1 MVFSWAIG
9 DDDSQ
14 KVIFPSPFLCF
25 SLISTKCCSVSEVFC
40 AFSSTSDFRFF
51 AETPRIK
58 KEDEQGNM
66 ALQLVKDMAIS
77 HIVQVALD
85 TAKSCLQN
93 GSGLFLGVQNEL
105 EKIKDFLEDI
115 HDFIVIAERSPV
127 KDPKLMKLLEILK
140 DAAFDAEDLMEEHAI
155 EDRRRSVE
163 VQNSRPVRDT
173 ITNKVLKVVT
183 SLVTPIINR
192 AELAKKLK
200 ELSKRLEAIK
210 AKGDTFQL
218 NERVTNLEIEFK
230 KQRETH
236 SLVNES
242 QVFGREEEKEKIV
255 TLLLST
261 QLGDEGEH
269 ENVSAFVIIG
279 MGGIG
284 KTTLAKLVFNNN
296 SVQNHFK
303 LKMWICVSD
312 NFDIVGLGNEII
324 QRATGH
330 NPSLSNVEE
339 LQCRLRETLSEKRF
353 LLVLDD
359 VWNEEPE
366 KWYRLRDLLMCG
378 GRASRIVITTRS
390 EKVAFI
396 MSKIQPHILKCLSED
411 DCWSLFSQ
419 RAFGNPTEEALHP
432 NLVPI
437 GREIVKKCDG
447 NPLAVTTL
455 GGLLCFERGEHK
467 WEFVKD
473 SEMWNLADENEHQ
486 ILPALRLSYN
496 HLKPHMK
503 QCFAFCALFPKDYI
517 MEKELLIKLWMA
529 NGFIPTKRGMEL
541 EDIGNEIF
549 VELVMRS
556 FFQDV
561 NVNVRV
567 QKLTRNG
574 KYWRT
579 SKNMTTFRMHDLMH
593 DLAQSVMKNEY
604 CVVQR
609 DNLVD
614 ISQRVR
620 HVSAYGNKPLEILV
634 AFLPKAQMLRTYLM
648 LEDISQ
654 CNIKKDAFQFPCDIG
669 LFRCLRALD
678 LIRQKLE
685 VEKQLLTSLGNL
697 QHLRYLNLSFTSIEM
712 LPESLT
718 SLSYLQT
725 LILTRCT
732 ELCQLPEKLGKL
744 TNLRCLD
751 IMGCSKLT
759 HMPTNMGQLS
769 SLQELSRFIVGR
781 TNEIACS
788 GIGELQS
795 LNLRGPLQI
804 ELLQNITD
812 VTDVPRGNIISKPNL
827 TSLRLKWEYGPSHCE
842 DLGSEE
848 VKEIEVVEKQLLQ
861 GLQPH
866 RNLEK
871 KNKDGV
877 VDQQDNAMK
886 KRRDKGGKASCKKN
900 QSSLRISRDLE

>member
-1 MVFSWAIG
+1 METVVLYEDA
-9 DDDSQ
+9 
-14 KVIFPSPFLCF
+14 LL
-25 SLISTKCCSVSEVFC
+25 SLNGAAHSC
-40 AFSSTSDFRFF
+40 AVR
-51 AETPRIK
+51 RIK
-58 KEDEQGNM
+58 KEDEHGNM

-85 TAKSCLQN
+85 MAKSCLQN

-218 NERVTNLEIEFK
+218 NEKVTNLEIEFK

-324 QRATGH
+324 QHATGH

-366 KWYRLRDLLMCG
+366 KC
-378 GRASRIVITTRS
+378 
-390 EKVAFI
+390 
-396 MSKIQPHILKCLSED
+396 
-411 DCWSLFSQ
+411 Q
-419 RAFGNPTEEALHP
+419 RAFGNPTEEASHP

-455 GGLLCFERGEHK
+455 GGLLCFEREG
-467 WEFVKD
+467 
-473 SEMWNLADENEHQ
+473 Q
-486 ILPALRLSYN
+486 LSGYFSKGSSC
-496 HLKPHMK
+496 LCLWK
-503 QCFAFCALFPKDYI
+503 Q
-517 MEKELLIKLWMA
+517 
-529 NGFIPTKRGMEL
+529 T
-541 EDIGNEIF
+541 IGNSGC
-549 VELVMRS
+549 L
-556 FFQDV
+556 
-561 NVNVRV
+561 
-567 QKLTRNG
+567 LT
-574 KYWRT
+574 
-579 SKNMTTFRMHDLMH
+579 
-593 DLAQSVMKNEY
+593 QS
-604 CVVQR
+604 
-609 DNLVD
+609 
-614 ISQRVR
+614 S
-620 HVSAYGNKPLEILV
+620 
-634 AFLPKAQMLRTYLM
+634 
-648 LEDISQ
+648 
-654 CNIKKDAFQFPCDIG
+654 DAT
-669 LFRCLRALD
+669 
-678 LIRQKLE
+678 QKLE

-697 QHLRYLNLSFTSIEM
+697 QHLRRRPNKK
-712 LPESLT
+712 PE
-718 SLSYLQT
+718 
-725 LILTRCT
+725 
-732 ELCQLPEKLGKL
+732 
-744 TNLRCLD
+744 
-751 IMGCSKLT
+751 
-759 HMPTNMGQLS
+759 LS
-769 SLQELSRFIVGR
+769 SR
-781 TNEIACS
+781 
-788 GIGELQS
+788 
-795 LNLRGPLQI
+795 
-804 ELLQNITD
+804 
-812 VTDVPRGNIISKPNL
+812 
-827 TSLRLKWEYGPSHCE
+827 
-842 DLGSEE
+842 
-848 VKEIEVVEKQLLQ
+848 
-861 GLQPH
+861 
-866 RNLEK
+866 
-871 KNKDGV
+871 NKDGV
-877 VDQQDNAMK
+877 VDQEDNAMK
-886 KRRDKGGKASCKKN
+886 KRLDKGGKASCKKN